1 MSGPRL
7 GTGDARILTRGT
19 GPAVESAGQKRRVPQ
34 RAVLRRT
41 YTPPPL
47 GIPDEEADRRFDALQ
62 ATLKEQWRLIGG
74 YNALEQTMVVVPSV
88 SLPLPVP
95 GSVLQMYEE
104 RMLFLLLLLRK
115 PRARIIYLS
124 SQPILPDI
132 VDYYMSLLPGVI
144 PSHARSRLHLVPVL
158 DSTSRPLTLKV
169 LERPRLIERIRSL
182 IPDPATTHLVP
193 FNTTGLE
200 RDLALR
206 LGIPMYGCD
215 PRLVEF
221 GTKSGGRRLFDEE
234 GIPQPKGFGDLASE
248 DDCVEAL
255 TELRRLRPG
264 LERAIVKL
272 DEGVSGLGNAE
283 VDLRG
288 LPEAGADERDLLR
301 ERLRRMAFDDP
312 DLTFDA
318 FMARL
323 GVEHGVVEERL
334 VGAEIRSPSAQARN
348 TPLGSVE
355 VLSTH
360 DQLLGGEHGL
370 SFMGAM
376 FPADAAY
383 AVDIARH
390 TLKVGQ
396 RLSREGVLGRF
407 AVDFV
412 AVRQADG
419 SWRPYAIEINLRKGG
434 TTAPFLILE
443 FLVHGRYDWERAG
456 FAAPNG
462 QPKFYVSDD
471 HVESDALRALTPYD
485 VLDVTVRKQLHFD
498 HTRQR
503 GIVYQML
510 SAVTEQGR
518 VGVTAVGDSPED
530 ARELWESIRTA
541 LKEEAQI
548 ASRDPGL
555 G

>member
-1 MSGPRL
+1 VP
-7 GTGDARILTRGT
+7 TRT
-19 GPAVESAGQKRRVPQ
+19 FTS
-34 RAVLRRT
+34 
-41 YTPPPL
+41 PPL
-47 GIPDEEADRRFDALQ
+47 GITDDEAERRFDALQ

-74 YNALEQTMVVVPSV
+74 YNDLEQTMVVVPSV
-88 SLPLPVP
+88 SLALAVP

-182 IPDPATTHLVP
+182 IPSPATTHLVP
-193 FNTTGLE
+193 FNTTRLE

-215 PRLVEF
+215 PKLVGF

-234 GIPQPKGFGDLASE
+234 GIPQPVGFGDLESE
-248 DDCVEAL
+248 DDCVDAL
-255 TELRRLRPG
+255 GELLRRRPDIA
-264 LERAIVKL
+264 RAIVKL
-272 DEGVSGLGNAE
+272 NEGVSGMGNAE
-283 VDLRG
+283 VDLSD
-288 LPEAGADERDLLR
+288 LPPGVSPDRALLR
-301 ERLRRMAFDDP
+301 ERLQTMRFDD
-312 DLTFDA
+312 DAMTYEA
-318 FMARL
+318 FMTHFQSE
-323 GVEHGVVEERL
+323 GGVVEERL
-334 VGAEIRSPSAQARN
+334 VGAEVRSPSAQARN

-360 DQLLGGEHGL
+360 DQLLGGKRGL
-370 SFMGAM
+370 SFLGAV
-376 FPADAAY
+376 FPADPGYSVA
-383 AVDIARH
+383 IAKH
-390 TLKVGQ
+390 TLTVGR
-396 RLSREGVLGRF
+396 RLSTEGVLGRF

-412 AVRQADG
+412 TVREADG
-419 SWRPYAIEINLRKGG
+419 SWRAHAIEINLRKGG

-443 FLVHGRYDWERAG
+443 FLVHGRYDWERSC

-462 QPKFYVSDD
+462 QHKFYVSDD
-471 HVESDALRALTPYD
+471 HVEMDELRALTPYD

-503 GIVYQML
+503 GVVYQML

-518 VGVTAVGDSPED
+518 VGITAVGDSPDE
-530 ARELWESIRTA
+530 ARELWQTTRAA
-541 LKEEAQI
+541 LKSEAQ
-548 ASRDPGL
+548 AAQRDPGL
-555 G
+555 S

>member
-1 MSGPRL
+1 VS
-7 GTGDARILTRGT
+7 
-19 GPAVESAGQKRRVPQ
+19 RR
-34 RAVLRRT
+34 AF
-41 YTPPPL
+41 TPPPL
-47 GIPDEEADRRFDALQ
+47 GISDSEAERRFDALQ
-62 ATLKEQWRLIGG
+62 AALAEQWRLIGG
-74 YNALEQTMVVVPSV
+74 YNDLEQTMVVVPSV
-88 SLPLPVP
+88 SLDLPVP

-132 VDYYMSLLPGVI
+132 IDYYMSLLPGVI
-144 PSHARSRLHLVPVL
+144 PSHARSRLHTVPVL

-169 LERPRLIERIRSL
+169 LERPRLIERIRGL
-182 IPDPATTHLVP
+182 IPNPATTHLVP
-193 FNTTGLE
+193 FNTTRLE
-200 RDLALR
+200 RDLAIR

-215 PRLVEF
+215 PRLVGF

-234 GIPQPKGFGDLASE
+234 GIPQPAGFGDLASE
-248 DDCVEAL
+248 DDCLRAL
-255 TELRRLRPG
+255 AELRRRRPG

-272 DEGVSGLGNAE
+272 DQGVSGLGNAE
-283 VDLRG
+283 VLLSG
-288 LPEAGADERDLLR
+288 LPDPGAADEADRLR
-301 ERLRRMAFDDP
+301 ERLHAIEFDDP
-312 DLTFDA
+312 ALTYDA
-318 FMARL
+318 FMERL
-323 GVEHGVVEERL
+323 GDEHGVVEERL
-334 VGAEIRSPSAQARN
+334 VGAEIRSPSVQARN

-370 SFMGAM
+370 SFMGAL
-376 FPADAAY
+376 FPADPAY
-383 AVDIARH
+383 AVEIARH
-390 TLKVGQ
+390 TLKAGE

-407 AVDFV
+407 ALDFV
-412 AVRQADG
+412 TVRDPDG
-419 SWRPYAIEINLRKGG
+419 TWRSYAIEINLRKGG

-443 FLVHGRYDWERAG
+443 FLVHGRYDWEHAS

-471 HVESDALRALTPYD
+471 HVEMDELRALTPYD

-518 VGVTAVGDSPED
+518 VGLTAVGDSPED
-530 ARELWESIRTA
+530 AKQLRQSIRVA
-541 LKEEAQI
+541 LREDAL
-548 ASRDPGL
+548 AACRDPGFE
-555 G
+555 

>member
-1 MSGPRL
+1 
-7 GTGDARILTRGT
+7 
-19 GPAVESAGQKRRVPQ
+19 
-34 RAVLRRT
+34 VLRRT

-47 GIPDEEADRRFDALQ
+47 GIPDEEADSRFDALQ
-62 ATLKEQWRLIGG
+62 ATLREQWRLIGG

-144 PSHARSRLHLVPVL
+144 PSHARSRLHLLPVL

-169 LERPRLIERIRSL
+169 LERPRLVERIRSL
-182 IPDPATTHLVP
+182 IPSPATTHLVP
-193 FNTTGLE
+193 FNTTNLE
-200 RDLALR
+200 RDLSLR

-215 PRLVEF
+215 PRLVDF
-221 GTKSGGRRLFDEE
+221 GSKSGGRRLFDEE

-248 DDCVEAL
+248 DDCLEAL
-255 TELRRLRPG
+255 SELRRLRPG

-283 VDLRG
+283 VDLGG
-288 LPEAGADERDLLR
+288 LPTAGGSDERVRLR
-301 ERLRRMAFDDP
+301 ERLHGMEFDDP
-312 DLTFDA
+312 DLTYDA

-323 GVEHGVVEERL
+323 GHEHGVVEERL
-334 VGAEIRSPSAQARN
+334 VGTEIRSPSAQARN

-370 SFMGAM
+370 SFMGAI
-376 FPADAAY
+376 FPADEAY

-390 TLKVGQ
+390 TLTVGK

-407 AVDFV
+407 ALDFV
-412 AVRQADG
+412 TVREADG
-419 SWRPYAIEINLRKGG
+419 TWRPYAIEINLRKGG

-443 FLVHGRYDWERAG
+443 FLVHGRYDWERAC
-456 FAAPNG
+456 FTAPSG
-462 QPKFYVSDD
+462 QQKFYVSDD
-471 HVESDALRALTPYD
+471 HVESDELRALAPCD
-485 VLDVTVRKQLHFD
+485 VLDVTVRNQLHFD

-503 GIVYQML
+503 GVVYQML

-518 VGVTAVGDSPED
+518 VGVTAVGDSHED
-530 ARELWESIRTA
+530 AREIWQATRAA
-541 LKEEAQI
+541 LQAEAE
-548 ASRDPGL
+548 AARRDPGL
-555 G
+555 